1 MTDQERNQVL
11 KLIENGKISPEQA
24 LHLME
29 TLDKYPADEEDK
41 SVSPGTFPDSQS
53 EPEADKAFEGSTDQ
67 QFASEPDP
75 RISRIETTTRR
86 LWQIPLWIGVA
97 ITILSAAGMFAIM
110 HGSGMNFWFYFMIL
124 PFLLGVGLVA
134 AAVDSRKALWLYLNI
149 RQKTGE
155 KPDHIVFGLPLPLKL
170 TAWFLRTFGDRIPD
184 LKGTNVDEIIQAVE
198 IGFKGNQPL
207 IVNVDEGENG
217 EQVQIY
223 IG

>member
-29 TLDKYPADEEDK
+29 ALDQSPADEEDK
-41 SVSPGTFPDSQS
+41 VESPGIVPESQS
-53 EPEADKAFEGSTDQ
+53 KPEVNKEFKGSPSQ
-67 QFASEPDP
+67 QVESEADP

-97 ITILSAAGMFAIM
+97 ITILSAAGMYAIM
-110 HGSGMNFWFYFMIL
+110 HGPGMNFWFYFLVL
-124 PFLLGVGLVA
+124 PLLLGVGLVT
-134 AAVDSRKALWLYLNI
+134 AAVGSRKAHWLFLNI
-149 RQKTGE
+149 RQKRGE
-155 KPDHIVFGLPLPLKL
+155 KPDHIIFGFPLPLKL
-170 TAWFLRTFGDRIPD
+170 TAWFLRTFGNWIPD

-198 IGFKGNQPL
+198 MGFKGNQPL
-207 IVNVDEGENG
+207 IVNVDEGDNG
-217 EQVQIY
+217 EQVQIF